1 LVFQRPASCTS
12 TTTINGNRATTTTA
26 PSNVQTSA
34 AEFTAQL
41 IAIGQTPDATRV
53 AWQAQLETMATGW
66 LFVSKKGDAKGAVR
80 AIIRAL
86 TEDGHIQPD

>member
-1 LVFQRPASCTS
+1 
-12 TTTINGNRATTTTA
+12 
-26 PSNVQTSA
+26 
-34 AEFTAQL
+34 
-41 IAIGQTPDATRV
+41 
-53 AWQAQLETMATGW
+53 MATGW